1 MRPWDQN
8 CQKGPENKQTP
19 QKFWLSMKGCSIRWD
34 WHPFLFYFFYWYH
47 SVNMTLSR
55 KTWLQISSTTAI
67 RTVTNTGFRMVFPFQ
82 PILME
87 GLGISLVAITR
98 MYAGQSLVGIISPF
112 LASLAD
118 TRGRRTGMLSGL
130 ILFCLGTLLISLFPT
145 SLGFLSLLILSMLG
159 KAIFDPSMQ
168 AYFGDTIPFKRRGF
182 VLGITETSWS
192 LSFFLGM
199 PLVGFLLERVGL
211 LSPFIFLT
219 ILSVLSFAV
228 VLVLIPPDTETSNR
242 TGSISGNFSLVFGSS
257 TALAGLGVMLL
268 ICTANQLVNVVF
280 GVWLNQ
286 SFGLQIAALGGASA
300 LIGIAELL
308 GEGGVSALAD
318 RIGTRKAVAYGLI
331 ASVLSSLLLPVVG
344 GTTAGSY
351 LGLFLFYLT
360 FEFTIVSLIP
370 LMTGVLPEARGTV
383 MALSIASANLGRG
396 LGSWIAAP
404 IFLSGFWLNALAAAV
419 VNLLAI
425 LLLRYLIVS
434 E

>member
-1 MRPWDQN
+1 M
-8 CQKGPENKQTP
+8 
-19 QKFWLSMKGCSIRWD
+19 KF
-34 WHPFLFYFFYWYH
+34 
-47 SVNMTLSR
+47 TR
-55 KTWLQISSTTAI
+55 KTWLQISSTTLI

-82 PILME
+82 PMLME
-87 GLGISLVAITR
+87 GLGISLETITR

-130 ILFCLGTLLISLFPT
+130 ILFSLGTLAVSLLPT
-145 SLGFLSLLILSMLG
+145 SLGFLLFLVLSMLG
-159 KAIFDPSMQ
+159 KAIFDPSLQ
-168 AYFGDTIPFKRRGF
+168 AFFGDTVPFERRGF

-199 PLVGFLLERVGL
+199 PLVGLLMDRLGV
-211 LSPFIFLT
+211 LSPFLFLT
-219 ILSVLSFAV
+219 ALSVLSF
-228 VLVLIPPDTETSNR
+228 LVILLLIPPDAVSDR
-242 TGSISGNFSLVFGSS
+242 DVQGIRVNFQKVFRSRA
-257 TALAGLGVMLL
+257 ALAGLGVMLL

-308 GEGGVSALAD
+308 GEGGVSAMAD
-318 RIGTRKAVAYGLI
+318 RIGTDWAVAYGLI
-331 ASVLSSLLLPVVG
+331 ASVVAAILLPLIG
-344 GTTAGSY
+344 GSTAGAY
-351 LGLFLFYLT
+351 LGLFSFYLT

-404 IFLSGFWLNALAAAV
+404 IYARGFWLNALAAAA

-425 LLLRYLIVS
+425 LVLRSVVLS
-434 E
+434 EKPSR

>member
-1 MRPWDQN
+1 
-8 CQKGPENKQTP
+8 
-19 QKFWLSMKGCSIRWD
+19 MKI
-34 WHPFLFYFFYWYH
+34 
-47 SVNMTLSR
+47 SR
-55 KTWLQISSTTAI
+55 KIWLQISSTTLI

-98 MYAGQSLVGIISPF
+98 MYAGQSLVGMISPF

-130 ILFCLGTLLISLFPT
+130 ILFSLGTLLVSLIPT
-145 SLGFLSLLILSMLG
+145 SLGFLLFLVLSMLG
-159 KAIFDPSMQ
+159 KAIFDPSLQ
-168 AYFGDTIPFKRRGF
+168 AYYGDTIPFERRGF

-199 PLVGFLLERVGL
+199 PIVGFLMERFGV
-211 LSPFIFLT
+211 LSPFLFLT
-219 ILSVLSFAV
+219 ALTVLSFLV
-228 VLVLIPPDTETSNR
+228 VLVVIPPDE
-242 TGSISGNFSLVFGSS
+242 ISQTKNHGILKNYRLVIRSG
-257 TALAGLGVMLL
+257 TTLAGLGVMLL
-268 ICTANQLVNVVF
+268 ICIANQLVNVVF

-286 SFGLQIAALGGASA
+286 SFGMQIAALGGASVI
-300 LIGIAELL
+300 IGIAELI
-308 GEGGVSALAD
+308 GEGGVSAIAD
-318 RIGTRKAVAYGLI
+318 RIGTRTSVAYGLI
-331 ASVLSSLLLPVVG
+331 ASVLSSLLLPLIG
-344 GTTAGSY
+344 GSTMGAY
-351 LGLFLFYLT
+351 LGLFFFYLT

-404 IFLSGFWLNALAAAV
+404 LFQGGFWVNALATAI

-425 LLLRYLIVS
+425 LLLRYVIVN

>member
-1 MRPWDQN
+1 
-8 CQKGPENKQTP
+8 
-19 QKFWLSMKGCSIRWD
+19 
-34 WHPFLFYFFYWYH
+34 
-47 SVNMTLSR
+47 
-55 KTWLQISSTTAI
+55 
-67 RTVTNTGFRMVFPFQ
+67 
-82 PILME
+82 
-87 GLGISLVAITR
+87 
-98 MYAGQSLVGIISPF
+98 
-112 LASLAD
+112 
-118 TRGRRTGMLSGL
+118 MLSGL
-130 ILFCLGTLLISLFPT
+130 ILFSLGTLLISLIPT
-145 SLGFLSLLILSMLG
+145 NLGFLLFLMLSMLG

-168 AYFGDTIPFKRRGF
+168 AYFGDTIPFEKRGL
-182 VLGITETSWS
+182 VMGLTETSWS

-199 PLVGFLLERVGL
+199 PLVGFLMDRWGV
-211 LSPFIFLT
+211 LSPFLALT
-219 ILSVLSFAV
+219 ALSVLSILAV
-228 VLVLIPPDTETSNR
+228 LILIPPDSTTVNKNL
-242 TGSISGNFSLVFGSS
+242 GMLKNFSLVWGSG

-318 RIGTRKAVAYGLI
+318 RIGPKKAVAYGLI
-331 ASVLSSLLLPVVG
+331 TSVLSSVILPLLG
-344 GTTAGSY
+344 GSTGGAY

-404 IFLSGFWLNALAAAV
+404 LFEGGFWVNALGAGI

-425 LLLRYLIVS
+425 LLLRYLIVK

>member
-1 MRPWDQN
+1 
-8 CQKGPENKQTP
+8 
-19 QKFWLSMKGCSIRWD
+19 MK
-34 WHPFLFYFFYWYH
+34 
-47 SVNMTLSR
+47 LSR
-55 KTWLQISSTTAI
+55 KTWLQLSTTTVI
-67 RTVTNTGFRMVFPFQ
+67 RTVTNTGFRLVFPFQ

-87 GLGISLVAITR
+87 GLGISLVEITR

-130 ILFCLGTLLISLFPT
+130 ILFTLGTLLVSVFPT
-145 SLGFLSLLILSMLG
+145 SVGFLLFLILSMLG

-168 AYFGDTIPFKRRGF
+168 AFFGDTIPYERRGF

-199 PLVGFLLERVGL
+199 PLVGFLMERVGL
-211 LSPFIFLT
+211 LAPFVVLT
-219 ILSVLSFAV
+219 ILSVFSFLAV
-228 VLVLIPPDTETSNR
+228 ILLIPPDTKSTAN
-242 TGSISGNFSLVFGSS
+242 TQSIADNFGLVFRSG

-300 LIGIAELL
+300 LIGIAELV
-308 GEGGVSALAD
+308 GEGGVSAIAD
-318 RIGTRKAVAYGLI
+318 RLGTDKAVAYGLI
-331 ASVLSSLLLPVVG
+331 GSVISSVLLPVVG
-344 GTTAGSY
+344 VTTAGAY

-383 MALSIASANLGRG
+383 LAMNIASANLGRG
-396 LGSWIAAP
+396 LGSLIAAP
-404 IFLSGFWLNALAAAV
+404 IFLSGFWLNALVAAL

-425 LLLRYLIVS
+425 FVLRYVVVR
-434 E
+434 EDH

>member
-1 MRPWDQN
+1 
-8 CQKGPENKQTP
+8 
-19 QKFWLSMKGCSIRWD
+19 
-34 WHPFLFYFFYWYH
+34 
-47 SVNMTLSR
+47 
-55 KTWLQISSTTAI
+55 
-67 RTVTNTGFRMVFPFQ
+67 
-82 PILME
+82 
-87 GLGISLVAITR
+87 
-98 MYAGQSLVGIISPF
+98 
-112 LASLAD
+112 
-118 TRGRRTGMLSGL
+118 MLTGL
-130 ILFCLGTLLISLFPT
+130 ILFCLGTLLASLFPT
-145 SLGFLSLLILSMLG
+145 SLGFLLFLILSMLG

-168 AYFGDTIPFKRRGF
+168 AYFGDTIPFERRGF

-199 PLVGFLLERVGL
+199 PIVGFLMDRLGV
-211 LSPFIFLT
+211 LSPFLFLSA
-219 ILSVLSFAV
+219 LSVLSFV
-228 VLVLIPPDTETSNR
+228 GILIMIPPDSTSSNN
-242 TGSISGNFSLVFGSS
+242 TQSILKNFNLVLHSS

-300 LIGIAELL
+300 IIGIAELL
-308 GEGGVSALAD
+308 GEGGVSAIAD
-318 RIGTRKAVAYGLI
+318 RIGTRRAVAYGLI
-331 ASVLSSLLLPVVG
+331 ASVLSSAFLPLVG
-344 GTTAGSY
+344 SSTVGAY
-351 LGLFLFYLT
+351 LGLFVFYLT

-370 LMTGVLPEARGTV
+370 LMTGVLPVARGTV

-404 IFLSGFWLNALAAAV
+404 IFSGGFWLNALAAAA

>member
-1 MRPWDQN
+1 
-8 CQKGPENKQTP
+8 
-19 QKFWLSMKGCSIRWD
+19 MK
-34 WHPFLFYFFYWYH
+34 
-47 SVNMTLSR
+47 LSR
-55 KTWLQISSTTAI
+55 KTWLQISSTTLI

-82 PILME
+82 PIFME
-87 GLGISLVAITR
+87 GLGISLVTITR

-118 TRGRRTGMLSGL
+118 TRGRRTGMLTGL
-130 ILFCLGTLLISLFPT
+130 ILFCLGTLLASLFPT
-145 SLGFLSLLILSMLG
+145 SLGFLLFLILSMLG

-168 AYFGDTIPFKRRGF
+168 AYFGDTIPFERRGF

-199 PLVGFLLERVGL
+199 PIVGFLMDRLGV

-219 ILSVLSFAV
+219 VLSVLSFLAI
-228 VLVLIPPDTETSNR
+228 LITIPPDSTSSNN
-242 TGSISGNFSLVFGSS
+242 TQSILINFNLVLRSS

-300 LIGIAELL
+300 LIGVAELL
-308 GEGGVSALAD
+308 GEGGVSAIAD
-318 RIGTRKAVAYGLI
+318 RIGTHKAVAYGLI
-331 ASVLSSLLLPVVG
+331 ASVLSSVFLPLVG
-344 GTTAGSY
+344 GSTMGAY
-351 LGLFLFYLT
+351 LGLFVFYLT

-370 LMTGVLPEARGTV
+370 LMTGVLPQARGTV

-404 IFLSGFWLNALAAAV
+404 IYSGGFWLNALAAAV

>member
-1 MRPWDQN
+1 
-8 CQKGPENKQTP
+8 
-19 QKFWLSMKGCSIRWD
+19 
-34 WHPFLFYFFYWYH
+34 
-47 SVNMTLSR
+47 
-55 KTWLQISSTTAI
+55 
-67 RTVTNTGFRMVFPFQ
+67 MVFPFQ
-82 PILME
+82 PMIME
-87 GLGISLVAITR
+87 GFGISLAAITR

-130 ILFCLGTLLISLFPT
+130 ILFCLGTLLVSLIPT
-145 SLGFLSLLILSMLG
+145 SLGFFMFLILSMLG

-168 AYFGDTIPFKRRGF
+168 AYFGDTIPYERRGF

-192 LSFFLGM
+192 MSFFMGM
-199 PLVGFLLERVGL
+199 PIVGFLMDRLGV
-211 LSPFIFLT
+211 LSPFLFLT
-219 ILSVLSFAV
+219 ALSVLSLLAI
-228 VLVLIPPDTETSNR
+228 LILIPPDAVSKTKTQGILKNFR
-242 TGSISGNFSLVFGSS
+242 LVIRSG

-308 GEGGVSALAD
+308 GEGGVSAIAD
-318 RIGTRKAVAYGLI
+318 RIGMWKAVAYGLI
-331 ASVLSSLLLPVVG
+331 ASVFSSLLLPLIGVSTVG
-344 GTTAGSY
+344 AY
-351 LGLFLFYLT
+351 LGLFVFYLT

-370 LMTGVLPEARGTV
+370 LMTEVLPEARGTV
-383 MALSIASANLGRG
+383 MALCIASANLGRG

-404 IFLSGFWLNALAAAV
+404 IFSGGFWMNALAAAV

-425 LLLRYLIVS
+425 LVLRYVIVS
-434 E
+434 KQIIRSVDPPTP

>member
-1 MRPWDQN
+1 M
-8 CQKGPENKQTP
+8 E
-19 QKFWLSMKGCSIRWD
+19 F
-34 WHPFLFYFFYWYH
+34 
-47 SVNMTLSR
+47 SR
-55 KTWLQISSTTAI
+55 KTWLQISSTTLI

-87 GLGISLVAITR
+87 GLGISLAAITR
-98 MYAGQSLVGIISPF
+98 MYAGQSLIGIISPF

-130 ILFCLGTLLISLFPT
+130 ILFCLGTLVVSLLPT
-145 SLGFLSLLILSMLG
+145 SLGFLLFLILSMLG

-168 AYFGDTIPFKRRGF
+168 AYFGDTVPFERRGF
-182 VLGITETSWS
+182 VLGLTETSWS

-199 PLVGFLLERVGL
+199 PVVGL
-211 LSPFIFLT
+211 LMDRFGVLSPFLF
-219 ILSVLSFAV
+219 LSVLGVLSFVV
-228 VLVLIPPDTETSNR
+228 VLVLIPPD
-242 TGSISGNFSLVFGSS
+242 SISKNGTKSIQGNFKLVLGSRA
-257 TALAGLGVMLL
+257 TLAGLGVMLL

-308 GEGGVSALAD
+308 GEGGVSAFGD
-318 RIGTRKAVAYGLI
+318 RIGTRKAVAYGLV
-331 ASVLSSLLLPVVG
+331 ASVVASIFLPLVGSSTMG
-344 GTTAGSY
+344 AY
-351 LGLFLFYLT
+351 LGLFAFYLT

-370 LMTGVLPEARGTV
+370 IMAGVLPEARGTV

-404 IFLSGFWLNALAAAV
+404 IFSGGFWLNALAAAI

-425 LLLRYLIVS
+425 LVLRYLILS
-434 E
+434 EQPTG

>member
-1 MRPWDQN
+1 
-8 CQKGPENKQTP
+8 
-19 QKFWLSMKGCSIRWD
+19 MK
-34 WHPFLFYFFYWYH
+34 
-47 SVNMTLSR
+47 LSR
-55 KTWLQISSTTAI
+55 KTWLQISGTTLI

-87 GLGISLVAITR
+87 GLGISLITITR

-130 ILFCLGTLLISLFPT
+130 ILFGLGTLVVSLFPS
-145 SLGFLSLLILSMLG
+145 SLGFLLFLILSMLG
-159 KAIFDPSMQ
+159 KAIFDPSNQ
-168 AYFGDTIPFKRRGF
+168 AYFGDTVPYERRGF

-199 PLVGFLLERVGL
+199 PIIGFLLDRVGL
-211 LSPFIFLT
+211 LSPFLFLTALT
-219 ILSVLSFAV
+219 ILSI
-228 VLVLIPPDTETSNR
+228 LVTLVIIPPDTKAQAKPR
-242 TGSISGNFSLVFGSS
+242 SILRNFQLVIRSG
-257 TALAGLGVMLL
+257 TALAGLGVMLM
-268 ICTANQLVNVVF
+268 ICAANQLVNVVF

-286 SFGLQIAALGGASA
+286 SFGMQIAALGGASA

-308 GEGGVSALAD
+308 GEGGVSAIAD
-318 RIGTRKAVAYGLI
+318 RIGMRKAVAYGLI
-331 ASVLSSLLLPVVG
+331 ASVLSSLLLPLVG
-344 GTTAGSY
+344 GSTAGAY
-351 LGLFLFYLT
+351 LGLFVFYLT

-383 MALSIASANLGRG
+383 MALCIASANLGRG

-404 IFLSGFWLNALAAAV
+404 IFSGGFWVNALAAAI

-425 LLLRYLIVS
+425 LVLRYVIVN

>member
-1 MRPWDQN
+1 
-8 CQKGPENKQTP
+8 
-19 QKFWLSMKGCSIRWD
+19 MK
-34 WHPFLFYFFYWYH
+34 
-47 SVNMTLSR
+47 LSR
-55 KTWLQISSTTAI
+55 KTWLQISSTTLI

-87 GLGISLVAITR
+87 GLGISLVTITR

-130 ILFCLGTLLISLFPT
+130 VLFGLGTLLVSLFPT
-145 SLGFLSLLILSMLG
+145 SLGFLFFLILSMLG
-159 KAIFDPSMQ
+159 KAIFDPSLL
-168 AYFGDTIPFKRRGF
+168 AYFGDTIPYQRRGF

-199 PLVGFLLERVGL
+199 PVVGFLMNRVGL
-211 LSPFIFLT
+211 LSPFLVLT
-219 ILSVLSFAV
+219 ALSVLSFLV
-228 VLVLIPPDTETSNR
+228 VLVLIPPDSTMENKTKN
-242 TGSISGNFSLVFGSS
+242 ILVNFGLVLRSR

-308 GEGGVSALAD
+308 GEGGVSAIAD
-318 RIGTRKAVAYGLI
+318 RIGTHKAVTYGLI
-331 ASVLSSLLLPVVG
+331 TSVFASLFLPLVARSTIGAYV
-344 GTTAGSY
+344 
-351 LGLFLFYLT
+351 GLFAFYLT

-383 MALSIASANLGRG
+383 MALNIASANLGRG

-404 IFLSGFWLNALAAAV
+404 IFLGGFWLNALAAAV

-425 LLLRYLIVS
+425 FLLSYVVVT
-434 E
+434 EDH